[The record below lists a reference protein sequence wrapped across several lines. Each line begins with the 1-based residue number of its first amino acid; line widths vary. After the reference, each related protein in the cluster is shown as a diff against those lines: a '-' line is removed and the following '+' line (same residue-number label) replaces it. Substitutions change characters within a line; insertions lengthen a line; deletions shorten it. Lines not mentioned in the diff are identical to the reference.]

1 MQQDLNILQVDN
13 LSKYFGGL
21 AAVSNCSIKIK
32 KGSITGV
39 IGPNGSG
46 KTTLFNLIAGN
57 LKPSKGNVLFCGE
70 NITGIPSYEL
80 FSKGLLRTFQIA
92 HEFTNLTVLE
102 NLMMVPGNQ
111 SGEHLT
117 NALFN
122 PKIVNQEEKKIKQ
135 KALEV
140 IDFLNL
146 TQLSQE
152 LAGNLS
158 GGQKKLLELG
168 RTMMVD
174 AKLVLLDEVGAG
186 VNRTLLKDIG
196 SAILRL
202 NKEKGYTFCMIEHDM
217 DFISRLCDPVIVMSE
232 GSVLFKGTSDEVKN
246 NEQVI
251 ESYLGRG
258 FKTGNGK
265 KIMPFFSGENMTGG
279 YGGADIINSCTINVN
294 KGEIVAILGPNGAGK
309 STAMKAMLGL
319 LNLKSGKI
327 SIDGKDISKLNP
339 QDRVKEG
346 ISFVPQT
353 RNVFTGLSVEENLE
367 MGAYLRDERL
377 EEIIEEIYELF
388 PILKEKRFQLVGEL
402 SGGQRQQVALGRAL
416 MIKPSV
422 LMLDEPTAGVSPIV
436 MDELFDHILKVKK
449 TNVAII
455 MVEQNA
461 KQALSIADRGYVLV
475 TGENKF
481 SGTGKELL
489 NDPEVRRSFL
499 GG

>member
-1 MQQDLNILQVDN
+1 MQQDLNILQVNN

-21 AAVSNCSIKIK
+21 AAVSNCSLKIR

-57 LKPSKGNVLFCGE
+57 LKPSKGNVLFQDE
-70 NITGIPSYEL
+70 DITGIPSYEL

-111 SGEHLT
+111 SGEKLT

-122 PKIVNQEEKKIKQ
+122 PKIVNQEEVKIKE

-140 IDFLNL
+140 IEFLNL
-146 TQLSQE
+146 KQLSKE

-217 DFISRLCDPVIVMSE
+217 DFINRLCDPVIVMSE

-258 FKTGNGK
+258 SKNRNG
-265 KIMPFFSGENMTGG
+265 
-279 YGGADIINSCTINVN
+279 
-294 KGEIVAILGPNGAGK
+294 
-309 STAMKAMLGL
+309 
-319 LNLKSGKI
+319 
-327 SIDGKDISKLNP
+327 
-339 QDRVKEG
+339 EG
-346 ISFVPQT
+346 
-353 RNVFTGLSVEENLE
+353 
-367 MGAYLRDERL
+367 
-377 EEIIEEIYELF
+377 
-388 PILKEKRFQLVGEL
+388 
-402 SGGQRQQVALGRAL
+402 
-416 MIKPSV
+416 
-422 LMLDEPTAGVSPIV
+422 
-436 MDELFDHILKVKK
+436 
-449 TNVAII
+449 
-455 MVEQNA
+455 
-461 KQALSIADRGYVLV
+461 
-475 TGENKF
+475 
-481 SGTGKELL
+481 
-489 NDPEVRRSFL
+489 
-499 GG
+499 